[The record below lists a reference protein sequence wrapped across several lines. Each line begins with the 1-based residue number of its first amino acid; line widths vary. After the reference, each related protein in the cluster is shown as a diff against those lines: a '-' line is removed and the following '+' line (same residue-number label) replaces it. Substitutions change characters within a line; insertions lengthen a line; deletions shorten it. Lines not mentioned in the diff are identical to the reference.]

1 MEITKLNELLENACK
16 KKDLQLFRELVS
28 THCDSNYSIYSH
40 SYDKEEKNTYRGSCP
55 LIVLASE
62 WGFTQGVELLLQNN
76 VGVNEVAKYSKND
89 TVYLSYSPLQI
100 AARKGYIDIVKKLI
114 EHGANVA
121 FENYISLVESAKM
134 AHSEILVY
142 LIGFLEVNTNNN
154 YKLLSFALESS
165 IWNYVDK
172 FMVGLESEKIK
183 EKEFIKVVNLLLSS
197 GADITLAGLSE
208 IIREPKLNN
217 LFYYLKDQHIKI
229 HAFINLNKRELIQ
242 SAFNNLAIIEFIE
255 LNYQDIVFDEFEF
268 YLFLC
273 GAIGDGN
280 VKVVEKILLQY
291 KKIDINKSPLGA
303 KSFLALATTT
313 GNAEIVELLIKFGAD
328 VNKSDGLDKTPI
340 IHISFIESRFIKDA
354 HYKIVDILI
363 SHGANVNSKMPYKG
377 PRERLNGATALE
389 IAKLFNREKF
399 ADFLISRGGK
409 RYPTITLYE
418 LLDGLEEDYF
428 PYYILKKM
436 DLNSLIKLER
446 LMTNKNNPSY
456 ITYANSIVFDYY
468 FGTVK
473 VPISY
478 GYENNIVNLLTIMK
492 RGELN
497 KIPPPPNWIKLKLD
511 SLNQPHVGYSSE
523 SVSLHNN
530 VGFDYNQR
538 MWVWSS
544 LDEYI
549 RSLPKDK

>member
-28 THCDSNYSIYSH
+28 THCDSNHSIYSH
-40 SYDKEEKNTYRGSCP
+40 SYDREERDTYRGSCP

-154 YKLLSFALESS
+154 DKLLSFALESS

-229 HAFINLNKRELIQ
+229 HTFINLNKRELIQ

-255 LNYQDIVFDEFEF
+255 LNYPD
-268 YLFLC
+268 
-273 GAIGDGN
+273 
-280 VKVVEKILLQY
+280 
-291 KKIDINKSPLGA
+291 
-303 KSFLALATTT
+303 
-313 GNAEIVELLIKFGAD
+313 
-328 VNKSDGLDKTPI
+328 
-340 IHISFIESRFIKDA
+340 
-354 HYKIVDILI
+354 
-363 SHGANVNSKMPYKG
+363 
-377 PRERLNGATALE
+377 
-389 IAKLFNREKF
+389 
-399 ADFLISRGGK
+399 
-409 RYPTITLYE
+409 
-418 LLDGLEEDYF
+418 
-428 PYYILKKM
+428 
-436 DLNSLIKLER
+436 
-446 LMTNKNNPSY
+446 
-456 ITYANSIVFDYY
+456 
-468 FGTVK
+468 
-473 VPISY
+473 
-478 GYENNIVNLLTIMK
+478 
-492 RGELN
+492 
-497 KIPPPPNWIKLKLD
+497 
-511 SLNQPHVGYSSE
+511 
-523 SVSLHNN
+523 
-530 VGFDYNQR
+530 
-538 MWVWSS
+538 
-544 LDEYI
+544 
-549 RSLPKDK
+549 